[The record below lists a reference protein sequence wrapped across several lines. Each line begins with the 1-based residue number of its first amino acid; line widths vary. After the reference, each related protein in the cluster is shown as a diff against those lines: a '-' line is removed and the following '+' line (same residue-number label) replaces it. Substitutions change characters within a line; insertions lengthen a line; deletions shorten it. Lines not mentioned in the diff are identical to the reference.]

1 MPLIAISA
9 HRRPILAFKAEEL
22 SFSQDAT
29 DILLSAQGNM
39 QALDT
44 VALQDIQHGAHA
56 CTVTI
61 TKDDGSTA
69 LDALFH
75 VHFFEV
81 ESTTL
86 VVRLEGR

>member
-1 MPLIAISA
+1 MPLISIAA
-9 HRRPILAFKAEEL
+9 HRRPILTFEAGEL
-22 SFSQDAT
+22 SFSQDSA
-29 DILLSAQGNM
+29 DILLSAQGEM
-39 QALDT
+39 RALDT
-44 VALQDIQHGAHA
+44 DALLDVQHSAAA

-81 ESTTL
+81 ESTML
-86 VVRLEGR
+86 IIRLEGR